1 ISVLVTDIVSLAH
14 SAWTCAPATR
24 SRARGKPAVP
34 SRRTSD
40 TDEAP
45 DRAGV
50 LQMLVDAVSY
60 QSS

>member
-1 ISVLVTDIVSLAH
+1 V
-14 SAWTCAPATR
+14 
-24 SRARGKPAVP
+24 VP

-45 DRAGV
+45 DRAAV